1 MINFYA
7 ILKREL
13 KSYFTSPIAYM
24 VITVFSV
31 ISGYFFY
38 SFFALFGVMSV
49 QSMNNPYMQ
58 SALNITEEVVGPT
71 FSTLSIVILFMTP
84 FLTMRLF
91 SEEKKS
97 GTIELLMTFP
107 VRDIEIIL
115 GKFGASFVTFLTMLV
130 PTIIY
135 QIILYSLGKP
145 EIGPIISGYLGL
157 ILLGASFIS
166 LGIFISTLT
175 ENQIIAAVVT
185 FGALLLFW
193 IIQWA
198 ANFAGPLLGKVLVHL
213 SIIEHYQEFSRGVL
227 DTNDIVFYLLFT
239 FFFLFLT
246 LKSLE
251 SLKWRS

>member
-1 MINFYA
+1 MSNFYA
-7 ILKREL
+7 IFKREL

-58 SALNITEEVVGPT
+58 SALNITEEVIGPM

-115 GKFGASFVTFLTMLV
+115 GKFGACFVTFLTMLV
-130 PTIIY
+130 PTLIY
-135 QIILYSLGKP
+135 QIILFSLGKP
-145 EIGPIISGYLGL
+145 EIGPVITGYIGL

-166 LGIFISTLT
+166 LGIFISSLT

-213 SIIEHYQEFSRGVL
+213 SIIEHYQEFARGVL
-227 DTNDIVFYLLFT
+227 DTNDIIFYLLFA